1 MRVPTDGL
9 LIHKNKQAE
18 TRRPSHQR
26 NIGAILRQE
35 QLTNRR
41 TEEGGRETERH
52 PTRRNKA
59 EPDPKE
65 RQHRKQSQR
74 LRRQNK
80 KGSVSWCGDRGR
92 GEREILES
100 KIIE

>member
-41 TEEGGRETERH
+41 TEERGRE
-52 PTRRNKA
+52 
-59 EPDPKE
+59 
-65 RQHRKQSQR
+65 
-74 LRRQNK
+74 
-80 KGSVSWCGDRGR
+80 GDRETPNQKEQSR
-92 GEREILES
+92 ARPKGEAT
-100 KIIE
+100 